1 MSFRPKTLPNMY
13 SVSLANLNLWTHH
26 RASPF
31 GEHDILLV
39 VAEEP
44 VQHKHFAMNDRCASP
59 QEDLP
64 EQYAPKISKNGLP
77 IVVPPFF

>member
-1 MSFRPKTLPNMY
+1 MSFHPKTLPNMY

-31 GEHDILLV
+31 CEHDILLV

-44 VQHKHFAMNDRCASP
+44 VQHNHFATDDGGASP
-59 QEDLP
+59 QADLP
-64 EQYAPKISKNGLP
+64 EQYAPKIFKSGLP